1 LQSILCLRRF
11 SVGLVIFFATVL
23 QPHVADAVR
32 PFITDDAR
40 VTDKGTVATETFAE
54 LATSDG
60 QKPAYSLHSLQSW
73 GLTNRLELT
82 TGDIG
87 GEYRERRL
95 TPNDLVF
102 QPKLL
107 LFQSFGAIPSV
118 STAAGLLIPISG
130 NRQLWN
136 TYAMGHVS
144 WFLFRPPDSPDPF
157 DYRLAIYLNAGTKGR
172 YDAGLGRHTSKPYWA
187 AGFEVG
193 TFVRQVRFLAET
205 FNGDPFEFSEEFPA
219 YQTGFRW
226 YKSPTVNMDM
236 TVLGVKVDRG
246 NDTSHWDYSFQLG
259 LRVVLDVFH

>member
-1 LQSILCLRRF
+1 LILRLRVFSIRLI
-11 SVGLVIFFATVL
+11 IFFATL
-23 QPHVADAVR
+23 FYSDVAHAVR

-40 VTDKGTVATETFAE
+40 VTDKSTVALETFAAVTAGE
-54 LATSDG
+54 G
-60 QKPAYSLHSLQSW
+60 QKQAYSLHALQSW
-73 GLTNRLELT
+73 GLTDRLELS
-82 TGDIG
+82 TGELG
-87 GEYRERRL
+87 AEYRDRRL
-95 TPNDLVF
+95 TPHDLVV

-118 STAAGLLIPISG
+118 SAAAGLLMPISG

-144 WFLFRPPDSPDPF
+144 WFLFRPADSPDPF

-205 FNGDPFEFSEEFPA
+205 FNGDPFHFSEEFPA

-236 TVLGVKVDRG
+236 TVLGVHG
-246 NDTSHWDYSFQLG
+246 NNTGDKAHWAYSFQIG
-259 LRVVLDVFH
+259 LRIVLDVFR